1 MRLFFVFMSAGQ
13 THSPKTRI
21 PCPECR
27 RMAVQQARATT
38 FLISQCFRRAP
49 VEVQGELTARG
60 SVDCVLAQTPLSFIC
75 RPTYRDAYRP
85 RMEGAVWCHLLLD
98 CSFSLSLSLAM
109 SFVIN
114 IFLPHAAAITEWQ
127 GDTDM
132 TTLVLDMGSAME
144 QFDMGD
150 AFVGAWDIANLVSDF
165 LMEKMGAETSGCS
178 AKAPKTLPS
187 AWCVPVWFHCSVVQY
202 CAVRIVSRIS

>member
-1 MRLFFVFMSAGQ
+1 MLTVHEWEEQFCA
-13 THSPKTRI
+13 I
-21 PCPECR
+21 YC
-27 RMAVQQARATT
+27 
-38 FLISQCFRRAP
+38 
-49 VEVQGELTARG
+49 LTAV
-60 SVDCVLAQTPLSFIC
+60 SP
-75 RPTYRDAYRP
+75 
-85 RMEGAVWCHLLLD
+85 
-98 CSFSLSLSLAM
+98 SLSLVL
-109 SFVIN
+109 SFVIDT
-114 IFLPHAAAITEWQ
+114 FLPHAAAITEWQ

-187 AWCVPVWFHCSVVQY
+187 AGCVVV
-202 CAVRIVSRIS
+202 